1 MKILSAGGGSGGHV
15 TPVVAVLA
23 EVRKQHP
30 EAEIRFWCD
39 KKFEKQARDT
49 FASFDKNIAIDVI
62 VSGKYRRYN
71 KLPMWR
77 QLLRFRTIVLPN
89 TIDAIKVGLGVLQS
103 IGKMW
108 SWRPDVVFTKGG
120 FVCVPI
126 GIAARFWNIPLVIH
140 DSDAHPGL
148 ANRILSK
155 WAQKI
160 ATGAP
165 LEYYRYPKS
174 KTTYVGIPVD
184 NSIGT
189 VTKDKQRALKQKLG
203 LNPDN
208 PLVVVTGGGL
218 GAQRIND
225 ATIAC
230 RDELTQQASVV
241 LVSGAGH
248 YDVVRKE
255 VGENTDTFQLHGFI
269 AGNMLEYLAA
279 ADIVVTRAGMTA
291 IAELAMLKKPTILIP
306 NAYLTG
312 GHQLKNA
319 KVYAD
324 ADAAYIIDEDVLEDS
339 PHHLSEVVSELL
351 SDPRRSQELAEKIG
365 AFARINAA
373 RDVAQLI
380 IDVFVSHKKHK

>member
-1 MKILSAGGGSGGHV
+1 M

-30 EAEIRFWCD
+30 EAQIRFWCD

-49 FASFDKNIAIDVI
+49 FASFDKDIAIDVI

-89 TIDAIKVGLGVLQS
+89 TIDAIKVGLGIIQS
-103 IGKMW
+103 IAKMG

-189 VTKDKQRALKQKLG
+189 VTEEKQRALKEKLG
-203 LNPDN
+203 LNPNN

-248 YDVVRKE
+248 YDTLRKE
-255 VGENTDTFQLHGFI
+255 VGANTDAFQLHGFI

-324 ADAAYIIDEDVLEDS
+324 ADAACIVDEDVLEHS
-339 PHHLSEVVSELL
+339 PRHLSEIVSKLL

-365 AFARINAA
+365 TFARVNAA

>member
-1 MKILSAGGGSGGHV
+1 M